1 MLCQEVLFVFGSKK
15 EKKMSDSLSQPY
27 TAPYFIKYN
36 PALVAEFG
44 SQNAVLL
51 FDRLEYWFSKKADQF
66 YKFIEPCDHPC
77 YREGDSWC
85 EELGF
90 SRPVFRTA
98 FDKIGMRYIS
108 KTAFE
113 KESNP
118 FKGKL
123 FAYYQDRKSNKTIF
137 VRNNSLLAELYV
149 RLKEIIQNA
158 VKAIKPTVEK
168 TLKTFQ
174 PRAGGFIQPY
184 VRATKEKHINT
195 SFIKNDNDFC
205 ENEENGSVM
214 LRANDVSQ
222 TMVDIWT
229 KELEGRGVPNVTRDV
244 TEKLHQAFKDRF
256 GHSFEKW
263 QQHCIKIASSKF
275 LMGEKT
281 TYEIRLLVA
290 ISEKFILDLSDGK
303 YELGTRESQHHQEKK
318 CLQEEAKQL
327 ALSLELIENHVKH
340 LEDDQKAL
348 KKKRMFAKVNALSS
362 AELERLKDLFAQDHA
377 SCSLFQKEGWSS
389 KIIQMNFDVFLWKSV
404 QDAIDMTDVQ
414 TSFSKNIQALETK
427 RGGVSEKYEA
437 LLKKIRWLSRE

>member
-1 MLCQEVLFVFGSKK
+1 
-15 EKKMSDSLSQPY
+15 MSDSLSQPY

-51 FDRLEYWFSKKADQF
+51 FDKLEYWFSKKADQF
-66 YKFIEPCDHPC
+66 YKFIEPCAHPLC
-77 YREGDSWC
+77 KKGDTWS

-90 SRPVFRTA
+90 SKKVFKTA

-113 KESNP
+113 KETDP

-123 FAYYQDRKSNKTIF
+123 FAYYQDRQTKKTIF
-137 VRNNSLLAELYV
+137 VRNNQLLKQLYEK
-149 RLKEIIQNA
+149 LKVLIQE
-158 VKAIKPTVEK
+158 KIKPNQGGQGASAFKKGSPTERP
-168 TLKTFQ
+168 LGS
-174 PRAGGFIQPY
+174 PRE
-184 VRATKEKHINT
+184 RATKDKHIVT
-195 SFIKNDNDFC
+195 PYIKNDNDFC
-205 ENEENGSVM
+205 ENEINGF
-214 LRANDVSQ
+214 LTPHANDVSQ
-222 TMVDIWT
+222 TMLEIWT
-229 KELEGRGVPNVTRDV
+229 KELEGKGVPKVTKDV
-244 TEKLHQAFKDRF
+244 LEKLHQAFN
-256 GHSFEKW
+256 GHFAQSIEKW
-263 QQHCIKIASSKF
+263 REHCIKIASSKF

-281 TYEIRLLVA
+281 NYEIRLLVA

-348 KKKRMFAKVNALSS
+348 KKKRMFAQVNALSS

-389 KIIQMNFDVFLWKSV
+389 KIIQMNFEVFLWKSV
-404 QDAIDMTDVQ
+404 QDAIDMTDVE

-437 LLKKIRWLSRE
+437 LLKKIRSFRNMSSEVKSSPCFR